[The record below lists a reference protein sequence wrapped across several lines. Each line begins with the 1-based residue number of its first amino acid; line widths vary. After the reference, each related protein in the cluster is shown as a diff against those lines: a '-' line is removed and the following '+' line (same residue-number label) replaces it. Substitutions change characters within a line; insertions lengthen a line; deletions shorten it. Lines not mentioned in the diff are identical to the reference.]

1 MAEKGLSSL
10 DIAKRLA
17 VYGRNII
24 DINLKPL
31 HVLLFREVL
40 SPFYI
45 FQLFR
50 CVFYLNFSHVLYY
63 CKNFHFLIL
72 IFYIDIHIM
81 LTL

>member
-45 FQLFR
+45 FQLLGVYF
-50 CVFYLNFSHVLYY
+50 
-63 CKNFHFLIL
+63 I
-72 IFYIDIHIM
+72 
-81 LTL
+81 